1 MDNLQQI
8 VIQITNSPDV
18 RAILQYGDGFLP
30 DSQTLTKYDDLTED
44 QKRIW
49 DQFMTMITTK

>member
-1 MDNLQQI
+1 MDKLQQI

-30 DSQTLTKYDDLTED
+30 DSQTLIKYDDLTDD

-49 DQFMTMITTK
+49 VQFVNMLSGK